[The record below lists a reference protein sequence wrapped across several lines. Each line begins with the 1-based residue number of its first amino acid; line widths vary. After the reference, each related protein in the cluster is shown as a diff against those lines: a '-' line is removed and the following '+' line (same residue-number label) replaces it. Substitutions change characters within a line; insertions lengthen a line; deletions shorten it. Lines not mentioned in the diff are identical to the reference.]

1 MQMRICNLPGSCYGV
16 EKNKS
21 GDTMEKFLET
31 FAGRVSER
39 ATQLAVTDEARILTY
54 AQLDVDSDRLADL
67 LRNGRKSDNY
77 LVGYLGRMTVDCV
90 TNTVAAAKAGTGMVA
105 LDPSFPKEALQELVD
120 HSGMVRIATPPEYA
134 ELAAEVLKERPVI
147 IPQDVPDRHSVA
159 KFEQVQADRESLYSV
174 MYTSGSSGRPKGVP
188 NVRRIGEDRWQ
199 RPLTLI
205 LTH

>member
-1 MQMRICNLPGSCYGV
+1 MQSAPKVLRRRKTQKI
-16 EKNKS
+16 

-31 FAGRVSER
+31 FA
-39 ATQLAVTDEARILTY
+39 
-54 AQLDVDSDRLADL
+54 
-67 LRNGRKSDNY
+67 
-77 LVGYLGRMTVDCV
+77 
-90 TNTVAAAKAGTGMVA
+90 
-105 LDPSFPKEALQELVD
+105 
-120 HSGMVRIATPPEYA
+120 GMVRIATPPEYA

-174 MYTSGSSGRPKGVP
+174 TYTSGSSGRPKGVP